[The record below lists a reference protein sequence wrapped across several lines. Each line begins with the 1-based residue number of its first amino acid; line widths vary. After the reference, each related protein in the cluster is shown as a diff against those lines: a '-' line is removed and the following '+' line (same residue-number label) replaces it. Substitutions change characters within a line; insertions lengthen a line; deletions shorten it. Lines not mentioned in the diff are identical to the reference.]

1 MSKIPNKK
9 LNFGF
14 TLLEILLVI
23 GIIAI
28 LAGIVIMAINPGRQ
42 LAFARNAERKSDL
55 KQINNALQQY
65 YIDHREY
72 PPTLLGD
79 LTEICDTGSSA
90 SSSAITTFCDDAL
103 LINLSVLV
111 PTYLTAIPRDP
122 QATTTAHAGYQV
134 KKHSSGKIGLSSTA
148 ELGQEI
154 FINIPD
160 EEVVVVDACGESGDV
175 TDAGCWSV
183 AVSSKTW
190 GPTGV
195 TTGIQ
200 NINNGAGN
208 SSALIQREINNSES
222 YPAAHYCST
231 LLEDNQ
237 APGTWYLPAE
247 NELLAGWQALGSG
260 GFPSSYYFSST
271 EDLGF
276 PPGNVRVL
284 FTGSGVMVN
293 GSKGYQLPLR
303 CLR

>member
-1 MSKIPNKK
+1 MKIKHSNSR
-9 LNFGF
+9 GF

-160 EEVVVVDACGESGDV
+160 EEVVVVDACGTPGDA
-175 TDAGCWSV
+175 TDADCWSIETTNK
-183 AVSSKTW
+183 AY
-190 GPTGV
+190 GPTG
-195 TTGIQ
+195 TDT
-200 NINNGAGN
+200 A
-208 SSALIQREINNSES
+208 ASES
-222 YPAAHYCST
+222 TVLSNGKTNTAALYTLGSSYEAAYYCYT
-231 LLEDNQ
+231 LTEGSVPQ
-237 APGTWYLPAE
+237 GTWYLPSYAE
-247 NELLAGWQALGSG
+247 LWAAYNAPAMSG
-260 GFPSSYYFSST
+260 GFPGDGYWSST
-271 EDLGF
+271 EYSLG
-276 PPGNVRVL
+276 PGGYAWGL
-284 FTGSGVMVN
+284 DAYFGVM
-293 GSKGYQLPLR
+293 GYGNKSSSFSVR